1 MLDRSV
7 VGSDRRIGTAL
18 SRFITAGTS
27 SIRWELAL
35 RPFAF
40 TFISLLLDLKLD
52 SSVVGGILRGNCP
65 VRWNTA
71 LLYVSLGHLH
81 YDQLYYLFNAYTRNV
96 YVTYCMQPTTC
107 KPTILSI
114 PVHRP

>member
-40 TFISLLLDLKLD
+40 TFISLLLDFKLD
-52 SSVVGGILRGNCP
+52 SC
-65 VRWNTA
+65 RWDPPWE
-71 LLYVSLGHLH
+71 LPCSME
-81 YDQLYYLFNAYTRNV
+81 
-96 YVTYCMQPTTC
+96 YCLIIC
-107 KPTILSI
+107 
-114 PVHRP
+114 